1 MSVSYLKIEEVK
13 TAGMQ
18 VRASMS
24 EDTIAEYM
32 EAMAGG
38 AVFPPVLCFHD
49 GTAYW
54 LADGFHRLEAW
65 RRTGCKKCKAEVKTG
80 ERLDALRYA
89 LRANLDHGLRRTNAD
104 KKRAVMVA
112 YENRQELGLGNVPSA
127 RSIAEL
133 IGVGHPFVTHQL
145 ESDSTWRD
153 AKERTGTDGKTYS
166 VPPPRPL
173 KPSKQ
178 VATVAS
184 CEGGKQGDEQPE
196 LGMPDIPPARP
207 LPPPQRPQASGE
219 RPQASTPPE
228 RTKGPE
234 LKLGPRDSL
243 GNPIPSSLT
252 DHWGRRVEVQAVS
265 ASLRQARLAIRK
277 AQDGHDPAWAGLNF
291 SSTLM
296 HLDNAIAQVEGA
308 VPHCVCLYC
317 KGIGCRA
324 CGGSGIMTEFQHS
337 NVPRDIKGA

>member
-1 MSVSYLKIEEVK
+1 MSVSYLKIEEVQ

-18 VRASMS
+18 VRAAMS

-32 EAMAGG
+32 EAMADG

-49 GTAYW
+49 GKAYW
-54 LADGFHRLEAW
+54 MADGFHRFEAW
-65 RRTGCKKCKAEVKTG
+65 RRSGCKKVKAEIKNG
-80 ERLDALRYA
+80 ERLDALRHA

-104 KKRAVMVA
+104 KKRAVAVA
-112 YENRQELGLGNVPSA
+112 YENRQELGLGEVPSS
-127 RSIAEL
+127 RSIADL
-133 IGVGHPFVTHQL
+133 IGVSHTFATNQL
-145 ESDSTWRD
+145 ATVASWKGST
-153 AKERTGTDGKTYS
+153 ERTGTDGKTYTL
-166 VPPPRPL
+166 PPTRPL
-173 KPSKQ
+173 KPSNQ
-178 VATVAS
+178 VATVATP
-184 CEGGKQGDEQPE
+184 EGGKQGDEQPE

-207 LPPPQRPQASGE
+207 LPPPKRPQASTE

-228 RTKGPE
+228 RPKGPE
-234 LKLGPRDSL
+234 LGLGPRDSL
-243 GNPIPSSLT
+243 GNPIPPNLT

-265 ASLRQARLAIRK
+265 AGLRSARLAIRK

-337 NVPRDIKGA
+337 NVPRDMKGA